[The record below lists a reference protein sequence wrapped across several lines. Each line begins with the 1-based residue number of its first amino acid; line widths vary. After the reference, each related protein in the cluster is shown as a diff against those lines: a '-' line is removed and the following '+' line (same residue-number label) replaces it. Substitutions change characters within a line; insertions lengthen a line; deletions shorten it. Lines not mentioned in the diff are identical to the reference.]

1 MATLPARVSSNES
14 SAPIGGAVIILPS
27 DGPRF
32 PDPSR
37 LLHVSI
43 VFFVVFLLLVAGAAV
58 GGMF

>member
-1 MATLPARVSSNES
+1 M
-14 SAPIGGAVIILPS
+14 IILPS